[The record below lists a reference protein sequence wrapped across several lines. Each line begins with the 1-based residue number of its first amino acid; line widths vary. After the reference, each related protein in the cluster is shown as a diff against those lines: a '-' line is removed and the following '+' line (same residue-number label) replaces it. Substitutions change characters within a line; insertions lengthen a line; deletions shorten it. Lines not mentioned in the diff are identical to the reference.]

1 MNNKEKEYLNKRL
14 KELWNKKLELN
25 LQIRKVDKEIAT
37 IMKKLDKEIITNE

>member
-1 MNNKEKEYLNKRL
+1 MTEKEKQYLNKRF